1 MILWTLEF
9 RIYLNFLPDLWDA
22 SENSGWVGDCGDLKF
37 SLLPNG
43 LDVWKLQRIINN

>member
-1 MILWTLEF
+1 MNF
-9 RIYLNFLPDLWDA
+9 GIYLNFLPDLWDA